1 MSCMHITYPFCKFSL
16 FSTTVLNHVNV
27 FWRYNLHIM
36 PEARSILAGPIQ
48 PHVLANLLLRSYR
61 KPMDA
66 MIYSAHFIEI
76 ISVYLIN
83 LLNVL
88 ILLKILRHWLNK
100 YIRNHFY
107 VTTYLQFVA
116 LCILLIVVNLF
127 YYLLFHIAV

>member
-1 MSCMHITYPFCKFSL
+1 MDSCAATDCIQFTYICIYIEIYKYIHIAMVRDQNVTVVKGLEKKISMSCMHITYPFCKFSL

-66 MIYSAHFIEI
+66 
-76 ISVYLIN
+76 
-83 LLNVL
+83 
-88 ILLKILRHWLNK
+88 
-100 YIRNHFY
+100 
-107 VTTYLQFVA
+107 T
-116 LCILLIVVNLF
+116 
-127 YYLLFHIAV
+127 

>member
-1 MSCMHITYPFCKFSL
+1 
-16 FSTTVLNHVNV
+16 
-27 FWRYNLHIM
+27 M

-83 LLNVL
+83 LLDVL
-88 ILLKILRHWLNK
+88 FFNK
-100 YIRNHFY
+100 AYND
-107 VTTYLQFVA
+107 
-116 LCILLIVVNLF
+116 
-127 YYLLFHIAV
+127 

>member
-1 MSCMHITYPFCKFSL
+1 MHITYPFCKFSL

-76 ISVYLIN
+76 ILVYLTN
-83 LLNVL
+83 LLN
-88 ILLKILRHWLNK
+88 ISMFFINPIESTDSSIKQM
-100 YIRNHFY
+100 Y
-107 VTTYLQFVA
+107 
-116 LCILLIVVNLF
+116 
-127 YYLLFHIAV
+127 

>member
-76 ISVYLIN
+76 ILVYLTN
-83 LLNVL
+83 LLN
-88 ILLKILRHWLNK
+88 I
-100 YIRNHFY
+100 
-107 VTTYLQFVA
+107 
-116 LCILLIVVNLF
+116 
-127 YYLLFHIAV
+127 

>member
-1 MSCMHITYPFCKFSL
+1 MHITYPFCKFSL

-76 ISVYLIN
+76 ISVYLTN
-83 LLNVL
+83 LFN
-88 ILLKILRHWLNK
+88 ISM
-100 YIRNHFY
+100 F
-107 VTTYLQFVA
+107 
-116 LCILLIVVNLF
+116 LLITLDQHCRLIYNH
-127 YYLLFHIAV
+127 YTEMRAD